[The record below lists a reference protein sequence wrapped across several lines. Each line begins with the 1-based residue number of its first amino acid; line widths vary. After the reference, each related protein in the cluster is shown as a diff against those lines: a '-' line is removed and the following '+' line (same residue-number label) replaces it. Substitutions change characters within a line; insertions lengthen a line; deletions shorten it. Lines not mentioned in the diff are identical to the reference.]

1 MLDHQAVTELFNP
14 ATVEV
19 QVRTFEASNVY
30 DILVVLLICL
40 HCKISLMIIKL
51 IYIVHM
57 ISPDEL

>member
-1 MLDHQAVTELFNP
+1 MLDHQAETELINP

-40 HCKISLMIIKL
+40 HCKIRLMII
-51 IYIVHM
+51 IY
-57 ISPDEL
+57 SPYD